1 MATSGLPC
9 LNCGKAVTEED
20 GKLFASCFVCPDCY
34 FIAARFMENGRKELS
49 QLLVLLQEIVRQQ
62 IVKGTL
68 QLSPRLSESP
78 SKRDVLEA
86 IVRMLP
92 EEIRDRAKNG

>member
-1 MATSGLPC
+1 
-9 LNCGKAVTEED
+9 LNCGKAVSEED

-34 FIAARFMENGRKELS
+34 LIASRFMDNGRRELS
-49 QLLVLLQEIVRQQ
+49 QLLALLQEIVRQQ
-62 IVKGTL
+62 IVKGSL
-68 QLSPRLSESP
+68 QLPARLSENP

-92 EEIRDRAKNG
+92 EEVRDRAQTR